1 MNKKLNEIDI
11 IYSIEINT
19 NKFLNKLIEK
29 YKNELTGFIY
39 AETINEIIQNKK
51 IYIRYISVKGKLE
64 YGGIFY
70 KVIEKNKKFY
80 IFLINKYKNIW
91 SILFDENFIFYTNIL
106 DTNDNKREIF
116 KNILEK
122 YT

>member
-11 IYSIEINT
+11 IYSIKIDT
-19 NKFLNKLIEK
+19 NNFLNKLIEK
-29 YKNELTGFIY
+29 YKNELDGFTY
-39 AETINEIIQNKK
+39 AQTINEIIQNKK

-64 YGGIFY
+64 YGGIYY
-70 KVIEKNKKFY
+70 KVIKKDKKFY

-116 KNILEK
+116 KKLLDK
-122 YT
+122 YS